1 MSEHKPEHKT
11 EEANLRPWWHVALET
26 VAWLAMAAVFLLLP
40 SLLDIG
46 KVAAVVPCYVLAFSL
61 AVFGSLRPRAIKRG
75 TPWRKHL
82 LYCLAFAAMLC
93 VFIVLAVAASF
104 FIVRFL

>member
-1 MSEHKPEHKT
+1 MSLH
-11 EEANLRPWWHVALET
+11 PWWQIALE
-26 VAWLAMAAVFLLLP
+26 VIAWLGVAAVLLLLP
-40 SLLDIG
+40 GLLGIG
-46 KVAAVVPCYVLAFSL
+46 KIVAVVPCYALAFSF

-75 TPWRKHL
+75 TPWWKHL